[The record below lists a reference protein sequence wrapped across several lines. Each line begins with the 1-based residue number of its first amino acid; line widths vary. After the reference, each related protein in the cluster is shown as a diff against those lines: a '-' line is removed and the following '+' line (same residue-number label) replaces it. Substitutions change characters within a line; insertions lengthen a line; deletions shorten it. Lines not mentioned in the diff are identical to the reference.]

1 MLVVEGFFE
10 NGVFVPEKPLAEIK
24 GRQKAI
30 LRIWETG
37 KPDEQ
42 DRLKAWRE
50 FSQSIRTSNET
61 LEGEPERIRFR
72 SPEETEMI

>member
-1 MLVVEGFFE
+1 VLVVEGFLE

-30 LRIWETG
+30 LRIGEAD
-37 KPDEQ
+37 KSDEQ
-42 DRLKAWRE
+42 DRLNAWQE
-50 FSQSIRTSNET
+50 FSQGIRTSNET

-72 SPEETEMI
+72 SSEETEML